1 MRVYHFINA
10 QYGLADLQEKRLK
23 ISRINDLNDPF
34 EFTGADLS
42 NLEFREAMGGLKDYL
57 NEKWGLLCF
66 SKSWDNP
73 VQWTHYTDKHKGLCL
88 GFDVPHP
95 DWLLAEVNYED
106 ERLSVDRFLAGINT
120 LRDKV
125 CAEKDDYTDQS
136 ASIEEAR
143 VKAQE
148 FRKIV
153 ESEGFPVDPE
163 TDKEDREFMRKI
175 LSTKFSHWSYEK
187 EYRIFWPLS
196 EAKRY
201 RDLYYFDFSDELRLK
216 EVIIG
221 VRSCVTTKNIKAAL
235 GGMAGSVDVFRVR
248 EAYREFAM
256 VRDEK
261 EASQV

>member
-1 MRVYHFINA
+1 M
-10 QYGLADLQEKRLK
+10 
-23 ISRINDLNDPF
+23 NDPF

-106 ERLSVDRFLAGINT
+106 ERLSVDRFLAGINM

-163 TDKEDREFMRKI
+163 TDKEDREFI
-175 LSTKFSHWSYEK
+175 SCPQNFL
-187 EYRIFWPLS
+187 
-196 EAKRY
+196 
-201 RDLYYFDFSDELRLK
+201 
-216 EVIIG
+216 IG
-221 VRSCVTTKNIKAAL
+221 VTKRNIEYFGLCRKLKDIVTCIILTSR
-235 GGMAGSVDVFRVR
+235 MS
-248 EAYREFAM
+248 
-256 VRDEK
+256 
-261 EASQV
+261 

>member
-1 MRVYHFINA
+1 M
-10 QYGLADLQEKRLK
+10 DL
-23 ISRINDLNDPF
+23 
-34 EFTGADLS
+34 TY
-42 NLEFREAMGGLKDYL
+42 LEFREAMGGLKDYL
-57 NEKWGLLCF
+57 NEIWGLLCF
-66 SKSWDNP
+66 SKGWENP
-73 VQWTHYTDKHKGLCL
+73 VQWTHYSDKHKGLSF

-106 ERLSVDRFLAGINT
+106 ERLSVDNLFAGIYR
-120 LRDKV
+120 LRGKL
-125 CAEKDDYTDQS
+125 CAEMDDYTDQP

-148 FRKIV
+148 FRNQV

-163 TDKEDREFMRKI
+163 TDNKEREFMRKI
-175 LSTKFSHWSYEK
+175 LSTKFSHWSHEQ

-196 EAKRY
+196 EAKRIG
-201 RDLYYFDFSDELRLK
+201 DLYYFDFSDELRLK

-235 GGMAGSVDVFRVR
+235 GGMASSVDVFKVR

-256 VRDEK
+256 VKDEK
-261 EASQV
+261 DVSQV